1 MVVLAVI
8 AGCVAPCLR
17 GIALE
22 AQLLSTDPSI
32 GLSQKDD
39 SAFQTRSNSV
49 MWDQDRWKPWVEDLA
64 DNDVTRLTGYN
75 AEQGGKIR
83 LTSADDVEPRKMP
96 YGFMGPEDTLRW
108 TVATHES
115 GLYRVAA
122 MYHPGRD
129 DNLGSQIIVASGG
142 STANCLVHAVK
153 KGIWIGGNQDR
164 PSFKRDW
171 LQSSLKLHAGN
182 NSITLHV
189 IPNARQVEL
198 ANLDLAHPVLGWPKR
213 SLHIEGIELVR
224 TGVLPVMERD
234 AQRLK
239 SSTDW
244 MVQGKY
250 GLFIHWVPESYPLFG
265 ITPAWQRYQNA
276 VDEFDVDAFAKMV
289 SETGAAWVVFTTTH
303 GKFYFPGPLHA
314 MDELLP
320 GRTCKR
326 DLIGEIA
333 DALSK
338 RNIRLMLYFHPGPGP
353 SEDQDWSRVAGINP
367 LDDQKNI
374 RVMLSMY
381 REIGERYGNRLAG
394 WFIDGGDA
402 YYWRNFPF
410 RDLTVDLK
418 AGNPARVVTYFQWL
432 FPIFSPFAGDF
443 ISDIVD
449 FGAPLAPP
457 FPREWFLPGAPYA
470 GLAPQY
476 NFTLED
482 EWYPD
487 KPMNG
492 KWAPPIYPKEML
504 VDYFKS
510 MAQAKWPLTINIVIT
525 QDVTADHPFV
535 NPASLEEM
543 VAVRKAVQAAPH

>member
-8 AGCVAPCLR
+8 AGSVAPCLS
-17 GIALE
+17 GIALQ
-22 AQLLSTDPSI
+22 AQLPSTDPSI
-32 GLSQKDD
+32 GSSQKDD
-39 SAFQTRSNSV
+39 SVFQTRSNSV
-49 MWDQDRWKPWVEDLA
+49 MWDQDRWKPWVTNLT
-64 DNDVTRLTGYN
+64 DNDVTHLTGYN
-75 AEQGGKIR
+75 AELGGRVR
-83 LTSADDVEPRKMP
+83 LTSADDVEPRKTP
-96 YGFMGPEDTLRW
+96 YGFMSPDDTLRW
-108 TVATHES
+108 TVTVHES
-115 GLYRVAA
+115 GLYRVAV

-129 DNLGSQIIVASGG
+129 DNLGSKIIVTSAD

-153 KGIWIGGNQDR
+153 TGIWIGGTQDR
-164 PSFKRDW
+164 PSFKRGW
-171 LQSSLKLHAGN
+171 LQSSLKLHAGS

-198 ANLDLAHPVLGWPKR
+198 ANLDMAHPVLGWPKR
-213 SLHIEGIELVR
+213 SLHVEGIEIVR
-224 TGVLPVMERD
+224 NSVLPVMERD

-265 ITPAWQRYQNA
+265 TTPAWQRYQNA

-314 MDELLP
+314 MDQLLP

-333 DALSK
+333 DALAK
-338 RNIRLMLYFHPGPGP
+338 WHIRLMLYFHPGPGP
-353 SEDQDWSRVAGINP
+353 SEDQDWAKVAGISP

-374 RVMLSMY
+374 RVMLRMY

-410 RDLTVDLK
+410 HDLTVNLK
-418 AGNPARVVTYFQWL
+418 AGNPSRVVTYFQWL
-432 FPIFSPFAGDF
+432 FPTLSPYAGDF
-443 ISDIVD
+443 ISDVVD

-470 GLAPQY
+470 DLAPQY

-543 VAVRKAVQAAPH
+543 VAVRKAVRAEFH